1 MKQMSILRRKQMSK
15 SYTPGLKVLKNA
27 KIVKERL
34 LPLKGNVLVKENDL
48 VESDSIVAS
57 TEIPG
62 NVHMINIA
70 NELNIDVNQIDSCML
85 VKVNETIEK
94 NQLIAQS
101 KGIFGMFK
109 NDIKSPINGKIIN
122 ISNVTG
128 QVVISEH
135 PVPINVDAYVPGKI
149 KDVYDKEGVLITSI
163 GTFVQGII
171 GIGGEKQG
179 EMIVL
184 VDNCSDSVNI
194 SDISDDL
201 KDKIIV
207 CGSYID
213 IDLYKKAKKIGIKG
227 IVCGGVDYNTI
238 SKILG
243 YSLGVAI
250 TGTENTTT
258 LILTE
263 GFGQVNMAARTFRI
277 LKDNNKKF
285 VSINGATQIRAG
297 VLRPE
302 IFIKSEGSGETKS
315 ISNQDL
321 IISEGSSVRVIREPY
336 FGKIGKIVSL
346 PYDLMTMKS
355 ETKVRVAEV
364 EFEDGLKEIIPRA
377 NLEVILSN

>member
-1 MKQMSILRRKQMSK
+1 MSK
-15 SYTPGLKVLKNA
+15 SYTPGLKVLSNT

-34 LPLKGNVLVKENDL
+34 LPLKGNVLVNENEY
-48 VESDSIVAS
+48 VNSDSIVAS

-62 NVHMINIA
+62 NVQMVNIA
-70 NELNIDVNQIDSCML
+70 NELNIDVNQVDHCML
-85 VKVNETIEK
+85 VKVNDTIEK
-94 NQLIAQS
+94 KQLIAQS

-109 NDIKSPINGKIIN
+109 SDVKSPIDGKIIN

-135 PVPINVDAYVPGKI
+135 PVPINVDAYIPGKI
-149 KDVYDKEGVLITSI
+149 KDVYDKEGVLITSV

-179 EMIVL
+179 EMVVL
-184 VDNCSDSVNI
+184 VENYTDRVNASHI
-194 SDISDDL
+194 TNDL
-201 KDKIIV
+201 KDKIII

-213 IDLYKKAKKIGIKG
+213 LELYEKAKKIGVKG
-227 IVCGGVDYNTI
+227 IVCGGVDYDTI

-263 GFGQVNMAARTFRI
+263 GFGHIDMADRTFKI
-277 LKDNNKKF
+277 LKENNKKF

-302 IFIKSEGSGETKS
+302 IFIKSDSSGESKS

-336 FGKIGKIVSL
+336 FGRIGKIVSL
-346 PYDLMTMKS
+346 PYELMTMKS

>member
-1 MKQMSILRRKQMSK
+1 MSK
-15 SYTPGLKVLKNA
+15 SYTPGLKVLKDTN
-27 KIVKERL
+27 VSKERL
-34 LPLKGNVLVKENDL
+34 LPLKGNVHVKLADIVDCNT
-48 VESDSIVAS
+48 IVAS

-62 NVHMINIA
+62 NVQMINVA
-70 NELNIDVNQIDSCML
+70 NELNVDVDQIEKCML
-85 VKVNETIEK
+85 IKINDNVEK
-94 NQLIAQS
+94 KQLIAQT
-101 KGIFGMFK
+101 KGLFGMFK
-109 NDIKSPINGKIIN
+109 SDVKSPIDGKVIN

-135 PVPINVDAYVPGKI
+135 PLPINVDAYIPGEV
-149 KDVYDKEGVLITSI
+149 KDIYANEGVLIDST

-179 EMIVL
+179 ELHVL
-184 VDNCSDSVNI
+184 VENPSKQIKV
-194 SDISDDL
+194 SDITTDL

-213 IDLYKKAKKIGIKG
+213 LDVYDKAKSLGVKG
-227 IVCGGVDYNTI
+227 IVCGGVDYNSI

-250 TGTENTTT
+250 TGTEETTT

-263 GFGQVNMAARTFRI
+263 GFGKIDMALRTFNI
-277 LKDNNKKF
+277 LKENNNKY

-302 IFIKSEGSGETKS
+302 IFIKSDGSGKS
-315 ISNQDL
+315 KKLTENDL
-321 IISEGSSVRVIREPY
+321 IISEGSTVRVIREPF

-346 PYDLMTMKS
+346 PYELVQMKS
-355 ETKVRVAEV
+355 ETKVRVAEIQ
-364 EFEDGLKEIIPRA
+364 FEDKTKEIIPRA